1 MKIIDSLKNKN
12 VKKFL
17 ILSIL
22 TIILAIVILSIICIV
37 MYNTGKAQILEK
49 YNINDIAE
57 SFAFDEI
64 DKQLYTNIY
73 IATAIIL
80 AIFILITIYFL
91 IALSKNEEE
100 IKNMRVYLQEIAN
113 RNYSFDLDNISE
125 SEMSNLKEEI
135 YKIILE
141 LKEKS
146 ENLADDRETL
156 SNYLADISHQL
167 RTPLMAITAMTDAII
182 ENENNLDSDTRK
194 FIYGISNQLNQ
205 INWLVNNL
213 LKMAQ
218 LDTKSI
224 VLNIEQ
230 TNLKELFDTIKDNFN
245 IFLEEKNIEIIEHI
259 DTNIIINID
268 KKWMIEAIENIL
280 KNCIEY
286 SENNSTIKIKCN
298 QNPLYTEISIE
309 DHGKGIFKEDLPKI
323 FDKFYKGKN
332 SSSNSFGIGLSLAK
346 SIIEGHNGEIAVKSD
361 ENRGTKFIIKLYNYI
376 S

>member
-245 IFLEEKNIEIIEHI
+245 IFLKEKNIEIIEHI